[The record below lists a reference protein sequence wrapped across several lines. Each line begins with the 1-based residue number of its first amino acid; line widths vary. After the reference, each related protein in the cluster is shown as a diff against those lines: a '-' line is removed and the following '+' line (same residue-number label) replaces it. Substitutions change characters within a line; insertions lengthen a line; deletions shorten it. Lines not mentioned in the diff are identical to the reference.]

1 MFEDYKA
8 QPYDFEAIKTGVS
21 FVWKPELE
29 FIFADKSLFSNFSV
43 ISYDSEFIYIW
54 TVVPLRNVEEIP
66 YGVLNFRAYKIPH
79 KFKIK
84 DEDQRAWCAAIAK
97 FKDLEELLPKE
108 LKGNQ
113 YDRPGISGGLLTP
126 FTEIQKTKQRIH
138 NAYTTYES
146 YLATIVHEFGHIY
159 YNQYKRWWYSDKQEN
174 LRLLGNAQK
183 LYQRVQVNL
192 DNFEIRIP
200 ADKDLTEIFAFCTDY
215 TAAKIFWP
223 KHKDDIDKM
232 NIARLPKLVK
242 AEKKKNLDQEDS
254 VLQESTRDLSIIIGK
269 LMIEKYPQVWPQILL
284 KPMALQ

>member
-1 MFEDYKA
+1 MFEDYKT
-8 QPYDFEAIKTGVS
+8 QPDDLEAIKAGIS

-29 FIFADKSLFSNFSV
+29 FIFANKSLFFNLSV

-54 TVVPLRNVEEIP
+54 TAIPLKNIEEIP

-84 DEDQRAWCAAIAK
+84 DEDQRGWCAHIAK
-97 FKDLEELLPKE
+97 LGGLEKSLPKE

-126 FTEIQKTKQRIH
+126 FTEIQKTKPRIH

-159 YNQYKRWWYSDKQEN
+159 YNQHKRWWYSDKQEN
-174 LRLLGNAQK
+174 LNLLESAQE
-183 LYQRVQVNL
+183 LYPGTQVNL
-192 DNFEIRIP
+192 DELKTRIP
-200 ADKDLTEIFAFCTDY
+200 AGKDLTEVFAFCTDY
-215 TAAKIFWP
+215 AAARIFWP

-232 NIARLPKLVK
+232 NIARLPKLIK

-254 VLQESTRDLSIIIGK
+254 VLQESTHDLSTVIGR
-269 LMIEKYPQVWPQILL
+269 LLVEKYPQTWPQVLL
-284 KPMALQ
+284 KPIMLE